1 MCPFKERVKGLR
13 PLKSGEFVI
22 NPQFD
27 RAERFSEGLA
37 SVKIGDRETYI
48 DKTGRD
54 ICGSGNK

>member
-1 MCPFKERVKGLR
+1 
-13 PLKSGEFVI
+13 LKSGEFVI

-48 DKTGRD
+48 DKNGRD